1 MLVYQRVSYGWQ
13 TWSNIEIRLQ
23 QSPPGMICGLH
34 MQIFEKK
41 KRPLVLRFAPHVT
54 FRYSARHFSMV
65 KYRGNDP
72 HKTWPEMIADSYHFS
87 YVLRPWAYMDE
98 AWRLFGRSQ
107 WHCHDWVNFWS
118 WKVLVN
124 LGDLI
129 IWLFNSLPWKDPPF
143 LIGKPSIFMGHLYHG
158 YVSHNQMVVI

>member
-1 MLVYQRVSYGWQ
+1 MVIFHSCVSLPEGIVRL
-13 TWSNIEIRLQ
+13 TDMIEHRDKTPTIAAGHDLWFAYADIR
-23 QSPPGMICGLH
+23 
-34 MQIFEKK
+34 EK

-107 WHCHDWVNFWS
+107 WHCHDWVNF
-118 WKVLVN
+118 
-124 LGDLI
+124 
-129 IWLFNSLPWKDPPF
+129 
-143 LIGKPSIFMGHLYHG
+143 
-158 YVSHNQMVVI
+158 